1 MAYMDYDFNAL
12 GDAPDTPKKPQFED
26 GFYHVQIV
34 DGIIKG
40 PSEKGSTGVMLTY
53 ANLENPTMRIN
64 DYFMIKHTLVNSP
77 DPEEA
82 KMYMRLIDER
92 MRDLQRVSMLV
103 DLRDPN
109 GNPRTAQDTNELI
122 GHNIVIKV
130 KTKPS
135 KNPDFPIDRDVKG
148 RYKSSDW
155 PKYSSMN
162 SYPSIN
168 PQPTNAPPSGYGF
181 GQDRGGNIPTQLPS
195 NNPPEVFPDP
205 PANAPHPSVTGT
217 GIDGNSGSA
226 MNNSMGNGNNAPYV
240 EDDVPF

>member
-12 GDAPDTPKKPQFED
+12 GDAPDVSKQQFED
-26 GFYHVQIV
+26 GFYHVQIT
-34 DGIIKG
+34 DGMIKG
-40 PSEKGSTGVMLTY
+40 PSEKGSVGVMLTY
-53 ANLENPTMRIN
+53 TNLENPTMRIN
-64 DYFMIKHTLVNSP
+64 DYFMIKHALTNSP
-77 DPEEA
+77 NPDEA
-82 KMYMRLIDER
+82 KKFLNLIDER
-92 MRDLQRVSMLV
+92 MRDLQRVSALV

-130 KTKPS
+130 KTKLS
-135 KNPDFPIDRDVKG
+135 KSDKYPIDRDVVG

-162 SYPSIN
+162 SYPAIN
-168 PQPTNAPPSGYGF
+168 QQPTSAASSSYGF
-181 GQDRGGNIPTQLPS
+181 GQDRAGNIPTQLPS
-195 NNPPEVFPDP
+195 GKPPAVFPDP

-217 GIDGNSGSA
+217 GIDGNSGHQ
-226 MNNSMGNGNNAPYV
+226 MNNSGANGNNAPYV